1 MREPRSII
9 SRQITPSRYFGEQ
22 SSEDQRPWFIVRLA
36 RAVGEGLLPVVIL
49 VALIALFWEASVIG
63 RIFTLQRGIDL
74 VQRVAEVTVGGGL
87 IVSVIVYLIAATRTL
102 QNVRDHQRNGEQL
115 EALITLILL
124 ALSSLVMLYPL
135 FRAIMAVQ
143 HPAP

>member
-22 SSEDQRPWFIVRLA
+22 SSEDGQPWLIVRLA
-36 RAVGEGLLPVVIL
+36 RAVGEGLMPLAIL
-49 VALIALFWEASVIG
+49 VGLIALFWEASVIG
-63 RIFTLQRGIDL
+63 RIFTLQRGIDM

-87 IVSVIVYLIAATRTL
+87 IVSVIVYLIAASRTL

-124 ALSSLVMLYPL
+124 ALSSLVLLYPL
-135 FRAIMAVQ
+135 FRALTALQ